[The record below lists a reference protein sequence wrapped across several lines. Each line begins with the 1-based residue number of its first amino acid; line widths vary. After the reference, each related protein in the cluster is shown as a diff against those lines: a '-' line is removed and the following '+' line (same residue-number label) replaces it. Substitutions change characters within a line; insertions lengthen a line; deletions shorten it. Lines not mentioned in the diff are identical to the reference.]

1 MGEFQ
6 IYYVIF
12 IGIVAWFSYKQGYSD
27 GEYEGISGLSKIL
40 HEAGILTIEID
51 ELIEKEDK

>member
-27 GEYEGISGLSKIL
+27 GEYDGVKGLSKVL
-40 HEAGILTIEID
+40 VENGILTIEVEEITD
-51 ELIEKEDK
+51 EEDK